1 MTVKTTPE
9 KYSELIERGYIKSTA
24 EHVDLTMPGAY
35 RTVPTKLVY
44 RVPEPPIETGIP
56 VSQTEEDALERQS
69 KKGVCADAESE
80 SGSRGNEK
88 EIGRDS
94 ISS

>member
-9 KYSELIERGYIKSTA
+9 KYSDLIERGCIKSTA
-24 EHVDLTMPGAY
+24 EHVDLTMLGGY

-56 VSQTEEDALERQS
+56 ELQTEEDASERQS
-69 KKGVCADAESE
+69 KEGVRTDAELE
-80 SGSRGNEK
+80 CGSGGNKK
-88 EIGRDS
+88 EVGRDS